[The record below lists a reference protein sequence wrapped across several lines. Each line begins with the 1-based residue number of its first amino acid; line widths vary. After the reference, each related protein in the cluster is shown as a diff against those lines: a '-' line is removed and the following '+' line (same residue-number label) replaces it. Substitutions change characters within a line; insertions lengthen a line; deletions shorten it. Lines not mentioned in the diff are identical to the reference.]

1 MPSHWDKVGTVIA
14 ESEECV
20 GVKLDGVDSPVII
33 RKAYIGVV
41 LT

>member
-1 MPSHWDKVGTVIA
+1 MPSSWEKIGTVIA

-33 RKAYIGVV
+33 RKAYLGVI
-41 LT
+41 L